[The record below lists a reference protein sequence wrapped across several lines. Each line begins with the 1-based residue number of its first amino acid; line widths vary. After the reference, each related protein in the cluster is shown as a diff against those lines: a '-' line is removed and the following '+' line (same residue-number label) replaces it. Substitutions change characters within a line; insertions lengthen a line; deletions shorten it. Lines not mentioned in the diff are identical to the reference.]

1 MPKLNTDQKLTLN
14 IKEACELM
22 GLSRPVVNSYIR
34 RKDNPLPCI
43 ATMGR
48 SRGRYVIPRAA
59 LEQWL
64 LEEAERSRADLR
76 R

>member
-1 MPKLNTDQKLTLN
+1 MENNLKLTMTISEVCAAVGVARPTVDGW
-14 IKEACELM
+14 IK
-22 GLSRPVVNSYIR
+22 

-43 ATMGR
+43 RTNKTFR
-48 SRGRYVIPRAA
+48 IPRAA

-64 LEEAERSRADLR
+64 LEEAQRNSGGSVAR